1 MITIVASYNVTPN
14 QPTPSDPIWLSDS
27 DQIGH
32 LRHVNTI
39 YAYKSRPNNTIDIE
53 RMKNSLSKILV
64 PYYPIAGRLK
74 LTKNGRME
82 VDCNAKGVT
91 LIEAESTATFGDYG
105 DFAPS
110 DSTMEL
116 VPKVDYTRP
125 SEDMPLML
133 VQLTRFCGGEGLA
146 IGVAFSHPLVD
157 GTAAIFFI
165 NRWAKLVRGE
175 ELDPNEVP
183 FLDRT
188 LLKFPEPSEPCVDLP
203 EWKPVR
209 FMPDNIAEQ
218 NKISAILL
226 KLSSSQVEKLKKKA
240 NEQPSKEG
248 VRPYSRFEAISSHI
262 WRCASK
268 AHHAHASDENHQPTV
283 VTFSV
288 DIRNRLNPPLPQNYF
303 GNALAKTLT
312 PKCSV
317 GDILLN
323 PLSYGAQ
330 KIRDAVY
337 AVTYEYIRSHISYV
351 LGQEQLDNIRAF
363 FSGQGDLIN
372 EPYSGNPHN
381 ILITSWMSLPVYDAD
396 FGWGKPVHFGLA
408 KVFREVRAHI
418 IISPDGDGVL
428 ISMNF
433 LTALMDLFKKFFYE
447 DI

>member
-27 DQIGH
+27 DQIGN

-91 LIEAESTATFGDYG
+91 LIEAESTATFG
-105 DFAPS
+105 
-110 DSTMEL
+110 
-116 VPKVDYTRP
+116 
-125 SEDMPLML
+125 
-133 VQLTRFCGGEGLA
+133 LA

-157 GTAAIFFI
+157 GAAATFFI

-175 ELDPNEVP
+175 ELKPDEVP

-283 VTFSV
+283 VMFSV
-288 DIRNRLNPPLPQNYF
+288 DIRSRLNPPLPHNYF
-303 GNALAKTLT
+303 GNALAKTVT

-317 GDILLN
+317 GDILSN

-337 AVTYEYIRSHISYV
+337 AVTYEFIRSHLSVV

-363 FSGQGDLIN
+363 FSGQGDIIGV
-372 EPYSGNPHN
+372 PYSGNPHN
-381 ILITSWMSLPVYDAD
+381 ILLTSWMSLPVYDAD